1 MCQQKL
7 VRPSPVEQTLV
18 PKADAGPAQQN
29 ATPSALARVTPR
41 ATFLL
46 RKRPKSASH
55 HWITGKCN
63 SFRIGRET
71 CVNRSWS
78 APPGAQV
85 SLGPSQGHPLG
96 PSQPRVTPRANSP
109 LCKRPKSASHHCTT
123 GKCNSFFPDRE
134 GTCANRSWSAPPGAH
149 VSPVEKTLDFTCS
162 QGGRWAGPAWS
173 QSQGHAQGH
182 FPCAQKAK
190 VRLASPHYPPLT
202 PSSLT
207 VRRPAVR
214 PFSLTYRFLP
224 TS

>member
-29 ATPSALARVTPR
+29 ATTLALARVTPR

-96 PSQPRVTPRANSP
+96 P
-109 LCKRPKSASHHCTT
+109 
-123 GKCNSFFPDRE
+123 G
-134 GTCANRSWSAPPGAH
+134 
-149 VSPVEKTLDFTCS
+149 
-162 QGGRWAGPAWS
+162 
-173 QSQGHAQGH
+173 QGHTQGQ
-182 FPCAQKAK
+182 FPFVQKTQ
-190 VRLASPHYPPLT
+190 VRLAPLHHGEMQ
-202 PSSLT
+202 
-207 VRRPAVR
+207 
-214 PFSLTYRFLP
+214 
-224 TS
+224 